1 MATSL
6 VQVKQGA
13 AGVVTATLYLT
24 SGYLS
29 GVSSRDDTIVVEFDY
44 SDTATMLCQT
54 TGSLDKSPCPLS
66 MLSLRSCASV
76 SCTGPAPAVD
86 GSSTESM
93 AASISIC
100 PSTNLSC
107 GQNQDLITS
116 DLFTFAGSG
125 GGGSPGGAN
134 TPDLPAK
141 TRTTTTVGAGKATTT
156 TTGGNGVV
164 TTTTKAGIST
174 ATIDATATVST
185 TASTPADNSSGSN
198 TTLIGVGVGVGVA
211 IIMAIGIL
219 CFFRRSVSKERMNR
233 ADFGPEGSKPMT
245 AAPLPKNP
253 AFNSSAPVKLDEL
266 ERAERAA
273 KDAPSARMPLFVPQQ
288 PVQQQQQPVYVAQY
302 VPVPVVVAPQQP
314 TQYPGY
320 YDEQGQYHYFTQEQ
334 LAAQYAQAQVQQG
347 LEVHPHPE
355 AQQYQRQPRPVQ
367 Q

>member
-1 MATSL
+1 CC
-6 VQVKQGA
+6 
-13 AGVVTATLYLT
+13 TATLYLT

-66 MLSLRSCASV
+66 MFSLRSCASV

-93 AASISIC
+93 AASIS
-100 PSTNLSC
+100 S
-107 GQNQDLITS
+107 DLITS

-141 TRTTTTVGAGKATTT
+141 TRTTTTA
-156 TTGGNGVV
+156 
-164 TTTTKAGIST
+164 AGIST